1 MGEQVRN
8 LVQKH
13 PTVSSVEECA
23 DAVIELVME
32 NRRERTVQRSKRSNP
47 LFCSAHTRRK

>member
-1 MGEQVRN
+1 MVEEIVGEQVRN

-23 DAVIELVME
+23 DAVIELVMMD
-32 NRRERTVQRSKRSNP
+32 
-47 LFCSAHTRRK
+47 AG